1 MVMILLTIIYIL
13 VLVTLLLMLRANNGM
28 VPYIGSPH
36 AVVAKI
42 AEQFELTKESVFY
55 DVGAGDGR
63 VVFEIAKRFPNTK
76 AIGVE
81 LALFPYALAKIRLWI
96 GRTFLGRYRNVT
108 FLRKD
113 FQAHD
118 FSDAT
123 HMYVYL
129 YPKILDLLITQLLA
143 SWQAGKQNALFLAS
157 GAFQS
162 SILPIWGKVVVL
174 EKKKALIK
182 ELFVYMLP

>member
-1 MVMILLTIIYIL
+1 MILITIIYIL

-63 VVFEIAKRFPNTK
+63 VVFAVARKYPDAKVLG
-76 AIGVE
+76 IE
-81 LALFPYALAKIRLWI
+81 LALFPYALAKVRLWI
-96 GRTFLGRYRNVT
+96 GRIFFGRYHNVT

-113 FQAHD
+113 FQTHD

-129 YPKILDLLITQLLA
+129 YPKIVDLLITQVG
-143 SWQAGKQNALFLAS
+143 SQKKNSVFLVS

-162 SILPIWGKVVVL
+162 SILPIWGKVIVS

-182 ELFVYMLP
+182 EVFVYMLP

>member
-1 MVMILLTIIYIL
+1 MILLIIIYIL

-28 VPYIGSPH
+28 VPYIGSP
-36 AVVAKI
+36 ASVVGKI
-42 AEQFELTKESVFY
+42 AEQFEMTKESVFY

-76 AIGVE
+76 AIGIE
-81 LALFPYALAKIRLWI
+81 LALFPYALAKMRLWI
-96 GRTFLGRYRNVT
+96 GRMFFGRYHNVT

-113 FQAHD
+113 FQTHD

-129 YPKILDLLITQLLA
+129 YPKIVDLLITQVG
-143 SWQAGKQNALFLAS
+143 SQKKNSVFLVS

-162 SILPIWGKVVVL
+162 SILPIWGKVIVS

-182 ELFVYMLP
+182 ELFVYLLK

>member
-1 MVMILLTIIYIL
+1 MILLIIIYIL

-42 AEQFELTKESVFY
+42 AEQFEMTKESVFY

-63 VVFEIAKRFPNTK
+63 VVFEVAKRYPNVK
-76 AIGVE
+76 VIGIE
-81 LALFPYALAKIRLWI
+81 LALFPYAIAKTRLWI
-96 GRTFLGRYRNVT
+96 GKTFFGRYHNVVL
-108 FLRKD
+108 LRED
-113 FQAHD
+113 FQNHSFA
-118 FSDAT
+118 DAT
-123 HMYVYL
+123 HIYAYL
-129 YPKILDLLITQLLA
+129 YPKVLDLLVVQVL
-143 SWQAGKQNALFLAS
+143 KQKEKEVFLVS
-157 GAFQS
+157 GTFETIIVQNC
-162 SILPIWGKVVVL
+162 GKVVVS